1 LLSSVDGVIEEIM
14 KIHRSLPVRPGIDD
28 VEAAKGLILNVE
40 KEDQIK
46 FESIGKQSK
55 GNDVP
60 DELFMIFQEMQKNF
74 VYFQSNEQKREAFKL
89 LDLENVHS
97 LFDELI
103 QRASDCVSNGGS
115 SGSTGSDFRKIS
127 YSNGSA
133 STVSTNFSKN
143 SASGSGSRG
152 GFDKQVPSVVASSSL
167 VHVD

>member
-1 LLSSVDGVIEEIM
+1 MSAYRTVWKAAM
-14 KIHRSLPVRPGIDD
+14 IHTDHQYWRISMSYPDATDEDVRRYERSFRKLPTKV
-28 VEAAKGLILNVE
+28 L
-40 KEDQIK
+40 
-46 FESIGKQSK
+46 
-55 GNDVP
+55 
-60 DELFMIFQEMQKNF
+60 
-74 VYFQSNEQKREAFKL
+74 SNEQKREAFKL

-103 QRASDCVSNGGS
+103 QRPSDCVSNGGS
-115 SGSTGSDFRKIS
+115 SGGGGSTGSDFRKIS

-167 VHVD
+167 VHVDKEVSAN